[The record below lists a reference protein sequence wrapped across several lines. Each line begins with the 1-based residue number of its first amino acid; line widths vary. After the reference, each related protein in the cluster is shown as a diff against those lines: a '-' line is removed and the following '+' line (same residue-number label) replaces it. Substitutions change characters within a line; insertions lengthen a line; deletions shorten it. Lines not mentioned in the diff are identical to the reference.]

1 MDKFEKY
8 NIENIPKDYLYIE
21 KINWD
26 DEGLKINMSFE
37 RDKGKITLLFEGTV
51 FYYKNTAESFKP
63 MWWINNREDYNP
75 FYYSYDSEYIVNLKK
90 EAEHVTDY
98 KIIHFVIL
106 GSDSVID
113 VLTTDFPKTDKI

>member
-63 MWWINNREDYNP
+63 MWWINTE
-75 FYYSYDSEYIVNLKK
+75 K
-90 EAEHVTDY
+90 TT
-98 KIIHFVIL
+98 IL
-106 GSDSVID
+106 S
-113 VLTTDFPKTDKI
+113 TTPMTLNIL